1 MKLRLSVL
9 ALLAACG
16 GDKVAPMQNTLAG
29 GKPTEP
35 ILTADY
41 PLAGGANGLLWDAA
55 TKTLYLTDD
64 KAHSL
69 LSFDDAHACC
79 TARRTLPDALVP
91 EKGVSLGD
99 MIKLDDGTILA
110 TSFGFDGDGTIY
122 SIPSAGAPTKIAV
135 AGDKMRIGIARTNDG
150 RYYEGYFSSAKPHV
164 GNVAQF
170 DPASGKEVDL
180 VKDSK
185 LHKLVGLVAMHD
197 ALFVAQQDKQDLTAN
212 AIFKIT
218 LPTGEVTQ
226 VAAGLPS
233 ADALILLPNGDLLTS
248 GVAGISRITQSGGVT
263 PVNLGGTF
271 GEIYGLAYD
280 DEKHRIFFIERGGAE
295 GTDEHGPRKPDALHI
310 RPFTP

>member
-1 MKLRLSVL
+1 MKLRF
-9 ALLAACG
+9 ALIALVAACG
-16 GDKVAPMQNTLAG
+16 GDKVAPMNNTLAG

-41 PLAGGANGLLWDAA
+41 PLDGGANGVLWDAA

-110 TSFGFDGDGTIY
+110 TSFGSGSDGTIF
-122 SIPSAGAPTKIAV
+122 SIPTAGAPTKLAV
-135 AGDKMRIGIARTNDG
+135 APEKLRIGLARTNDG

-170 DPASGKEVDL
+170 DPVSGKEVDL
-180 VKDSK
+180 IKDSK

-197 ALFVAQQDKQDLTAN
+197 ALYVAQQDKKDLTAN

-218 LPTGEVTQ
+218 VPKGEVSQ
-226 VAAGLPS
+226 VAANLPG
-233 ADALILLPNGDLLTS
+233 ADALLMLPDGDLLTS
-248 GVAGISRITQSGGVT
+248 GVGGISRITQGGNVT
-263 PVNLGGTF
+263 PVHLGATF
-271 GEIYGLAYD
+271 GEIYGIAYD
-280 DEKHRIFFIERGGAE
+280 DEMHRVFFIERGASE
-295 GTDEHGPRKPDALHI
+295 GEEHGPRKPDTLHI

>member
-1 MKLRLSVL
+1 MKLRFVIL

-16 GDKVAPMQNTLAG
+16 GDKVAPMNNTLAG

-41 PLAGGANGLLWDAA
+41 PLDGGANGVLWDAA

-64 KAHSL
+64 KARSL

-79 TARRTLPDALVP
+79 TARRTLPDAIVP

-110 TSFGFDGDGTIY
+110 TSFGFGSDGTIY
-122 SIPSAGAPTKIAV
+122 SIPPAGAPVKVPNLAP
-135 AGDKMRIGIARTNDG
+135 DKMRIGIARTNDG
-150 RYYEGYFSSAKPHV
+150 RYYEGYFAGKPHK

-170 DPASGKEVDL
+170 DPTSGKEVDL

-185 LHKLVGLVAMHD
+185 LGKLVGLVAMHD
-197 ALFVAQQDKQDLTAN
+197 ALFVAQQDKKDLTAN
-212 AIFKIT
+212 AIFKIS
-218 LPTGEVTQ
+218 LPKGEVTQ
-226 VAAGLPS
+226 IAAGLPS
-233 ADALILLPNGDLLTS
+233 ADALLLLPNGDLLTS
-248 GVAGISRITQSGGVT
+248 GEKGLSRITQQGAVT
-263 PVNLGGTF
+263 PVNVGEF
-271 GEIYGLAYD
+271 GEIYGIAYD
-280 DEKHRIFFIERGGAE
+280 DEMHRLFFIERGGPE
-295 GTDEHGPRKPDALHI
+295 GTEEHGPRKPDTLHI